1 MDLMVFDIFIKL
13 KTHFPGFLSLN
24 YIPNINKIRS
34 NGDSSVLIMQSYQYD
49 LSEATLLHRF
59 FFVSLLICVC
69 LHINARKSIVICIL
83 AIFIW
88 HRGPT
93 YFFKPRVIIDS
104 KDVLAV
110 NN

>member
-1 MDLMVFDIFIKL
+1 MVFDIFIKL

-34 NGDSSVLIMQSYQYD
+34 NGDSSVLIMQSYHYD

-59 FFVSLLICVC
+59 FFVSLLIVVC

-83 AIFIW
+83 AIYSFG
-88 HRGPT
+88 RGGLHI
-93 YFFKPRVIIDS
+93 FFKPRVIIDS